1 MLLVPLLLF
10 TNQFTINQ
18 TYLGK
23 ENEMQAKQVLAK
35 NESYPAQKNAQ
46 PLVVSEETLFDRM
59 QDIYRQIENRAY
71 QLFEERGR
79 QPGFDLDDWF
89 RAETELLTNMPI
101 HVSDNPTQ
109 VMVHVEIP
117 DFSEKE
123 IQINVQPQRLLLS
136 GRKEIKSVSDD
147 ESIRELQVKQFFRS
161 LPLPSEVKTDGIK
174 TEFKDGSLDIT
185 LPKMN
190 VEEKT

>member
-1 MLLVPLLLF
+1 
-10 TNQFTINQ
+10 
-18 TYLGK
+18 
-23 ENEMQAKQVLAK
+23 MQAKQVLAK